1 MDGEAGLCG
10 FYHNFNFLKM
20 ERKTVTYEVIAD
32 FPWSMHKIGDTVE
45 VLEAT
50 HIAYV
55 VQVPDYG
62 DGPGDSEKFDL
73 RDFPNIYRLISA

>member
-1 MDGEAGLCG
+1 
-10 FYHNFNFLKM
+10 M
-20 ERKTVTYEVIAD
+20 ERKTVKYEVIAD
-32 FPWSMHKIGDTVE
+32 FPWSMHKIGDTIE

-55 VQVPDYG
+55 VEVPDYG

-73 RDFPNIYRLISA
+73 RDFPHIYRLVPA

>member
-1 MDGEAGLCG
+1 
-10 FYHNFNFLKM
+10 M

-32 FPWSMHKIGDTVE
+32 FPWSMHKVGDTIE

-62 DGPGDSEKFDL
+62 DGPGNSESFDL